1 MQVINKI
8 LYLMG
13 ILINVSPKLNDV
25 MWNCLSNLRFK
36 LKVLTADLS
45 VSTPEIAWRQSDL
58 M

>member
-25 MWNCLSNLRFK
+25 M
-36 LKVLTADLS
+36 
-45 VSTPEIAWRQSDL
+45 
-58 M
+58 